1 MTTLGERIAQF
12 RKKKGLT
19 QLQLAELCGWE
30 NGQARVGN
38 YERSLREP
46 SISDLR
52 TLAEALDTTLL
63 ALLEETP
70 TSTFPSPDDYALIP
84 LYSAAGA
91 AGRGHFNDHV
101 EVKGGLVFRREWLKR
116 MSLKEQ
122 CLHVIYATGHS
133 MEPVISDG
141 DVVLIDESQR
151 EPRDQGIYVI
161 RRPDGEFIIKRLIQT
176 ALGGWIIRSDNDD
189 KRLYPDEMA
198 RKSDIGDLVI
208 IGRVV
213 WHAGEL

>member
-101 EVKGGLVFRREWLKR
+101 EVKGGAGFQAR
-116 MSLKEQ
+116 MAQ
-122 CLHVIYATGHS
+122 A
-133 MEPVISDG
+133 
-141 DVVLIDESQR
+141 
-151 EPRDQGIYVI
+151 YV
-161 RRPDGEFIIKRLIQT
+161 
-176 ALGGWIIRSDNDD
+176 S
-189 KRLYPDEMA
+189 
-198 RKSDIGDLVI
+198 
-208 IGRVV
+208 
-213 WHAGEL
+213 